1 MIRFVQPGPVA
12 ALALALALSA
22 CANEPSQWT
31 YQDGIGRNPSGP
43 SAAQF
48 GQIGGGYLS
57 ANAYTWWQ
65 PLYSV
70 DSFSRQD
77 EIFAANVVKRGPHV
91 SPWKRAAKEPSYR
104 YDGASQLGGRRHDLD
119 GYLARNPTTSLIVAK
134 DDTILVERYQY
145 ARTDSHR
152 FISFSMAKT
161 VTSMLMGLAVAD
173 GKIRSIDDAAEV
185 YEPRLAGTEYGKTP
199 LRHLLTMSSGVQFRE
214 DYDGADD
221 ASRLTAA
228 TIGRRTSGGP
238 EAVKLFNTRIAAPGE
253 RWYYAS
259 SETQVLGVV
268 LRAAI
273 GRPLA
278 EYLSERIWQPMGAE
292 SDASWLSDA
301 SGQEAVYSSF
311 NAVARDY
318 ARFGMLLAKGGRA
331 GDRQLIPADWLAL
344 ATKPHFSGRQTAK
357 WFGYGFQTWI
367 FPDNDG
373 TFALLGVRGQTI
385 FVDPAER
392 LVMVHTAVR
401 PSGRDPGGADTIAL
415 WRAVRTQSRI

>member
-1 MIRFVQPGPVA
+1 MRKIATAVLV
-12 ALALALALSA
+12 LALSA

-31 YQDGIGRNPSGP
+31 YQDGIGRNLSGP

-48 GQIGGGYLS
+48 GQIGGNYLRATS
-57 ANAYTWWQ
+57 STWWQ
-65 PLYSV
+65 PAYSV
-70 DSFSRQD
+70 DSFSRLD
-77 EIFAANVVKRGPHV
+77 EIFAANVVKRGVQV

-104 YDGASQLGGRRHDLD
+104 YDGAPQLGGGRYDLD

-134 DDTILVERYQY
+134 DDTLLVERYQY

-152 FISFSMAKT
+152 FLSFSMAKT
-161 VTSMLMGLAVAD
+161 VTAMLMGLAVAD

-214 DYDGADD
+214 DYDGTDD

-238 EAVKLFNTRIAAPGE
+238 EAVKLFNTRVAAPGE

-259 SETQVLGVV
+259 GETQVLGVV

-292 SDASWLSDA
+292 SDASWLTDA

-373 TFALLGVRGQTI
+373 TFALLGVRGQTV

-401 PSGRDPGGADTIAL
+401 PSGRDPGGADTVAL
-415 WRAVRTQSRI
+415 WRAVRTQSRD